1 MLIAVLAVLCL
12 PASHAQEQEDDAQAV
27 ALING
32 TVVTPGADPISDA
45 VVVIRGDRIAS
56 VGSKDDVTV
65 PDNAVVVDVSG
76 RYIMP
81 GMVDGHVHFFQ
92 SGGLYTRPDV
102 IDLRAARPYD
112 EEVAM
117 IKERLPDTFRRYL
130 ASGVTSVVDVGGPMW
145 NLDVRAQA
153 DTSTMA
159 PTVVTAGPLIS
170 SVEPDEFTVDDK
182 PILRFE
188 SPGAAREEVRRQVNA
203 GVDLIKIWY
212 IVRGEGPEAFRPVV
226 DAVIDEAHDLD
237 TRVAVHATGL
247 ETARA
252 AVEAGADIL
261 VHSVYDRPVD
271 NAFVQELVA
280 ENVLYVPTLM
290 VSERYGQTFAQTL
303 DLTVA
308 EHRIGQKDVIASL
321 FDLQV
326 LPDSMLS
333 DRMRRMIAQRPAIP
347 SDSVA
352 MQNLKAVHD
361 AGVTVVAGTDAGN
374 IGTLHGPSLSREFE
388 LMRAAGLS
396 PAEILET
403 ATVGGAALMGRDNLG
418 RVEAGMQA
426 DLAIVNGNPLEDLA
440 HAFDVDAVVRRGE
453 LLRVES
459 LLPTPPEAPVQQQL
473 NAYNAH
479 DIDGFLDAYADSVK
493 IYGYPNRLQ
502 MTGTSG
508 MRDVYSQ
515 LFSGNPTLF
524 ANVTRRMVQ
533 GSVVIDEERVRGR
546 SSDGDVTHA
555 IAIYHLNEDGKIA
568 RVEFVR

>member
-1 MLIAVLAVLCL
+1 MLIAVVAVLCL

-27 ALING
+27 ALIDG

-45 VVVIRGDRIAS
+45 VVVIRGDRITS
-56 VGSKDDVTV
+56 VGSNDDVTV

-112 EEVAM
+112 EEIAM
-117 IKERLPDTFRRYL
+117 IEERLPDTFRRYL

-153 DTSTMA
+153 DTARMA

-212 IVRGEGPEAFRPVV
+212 IVRGQGPEAFRPVV
-226 DAVIDEAHDLD
+226 DAVIDEAHGLD

-247 ETARA
+247 ETART

-303 DLTVA
+303 NLTVA

-326 LPDSMLS
+326 LPDSLLS

-403 ATVGGAALMGRDNLG
+403 ATVGGATLMGRDDLG

-426 DLAIVNGNPLEDLA
+426 DLAIVNGNPLDDLA

-453 LLRVES
+453 LLRIES
-459 LLPTPPEAPVQQQL
+459 LLPTRAEAPVQQQL

-493 IYGYPNRLQ
+493 VYAYPNRLQ
-502 MTGTSG
+502 MTGTSR

-515 LFSGNPTLF
+515 LFSRNPTLF

-533 GSVVIDEERVRGR
+533 GTVVIDEERVRGMA
-546 SSDGDVTHA
+546 SDGDVTNA
-555 IAIYHLNEDGKIA
+555 IAIYHVNEDGKIA